1 MLEQHVI
8 FVLLWAWNNE
18 KTSKPLMG
26 FKSMRE
32 ELIVTKAG
40 LGHLLE
46 EKRQRNPNITV
57 GAKGSCSIHF
67 TYPGLGPYL
76 QRARKLY
83 SMVAVGEKLS
93 PAEVGCN
100 LLFGAQ
106 AKAGLSL
113 RFQVAG

>member
-8 FVLLWAWNNE
+8 SVLLWAWNNE
-18 KTSKPLMG
+18 KKSKPLMG

-46 EKRQRNPNITV
+46 EKRQWNPNITV

-93 PAEVGCN
+93 PAEVGCTT
-100 LLFGAQ
+100 FFS
-106 AKAGLSL
+106 GLKQRKKNCL
-113 RFQVAG
+113 KCVIK